1 MKAVKVLVDMDSGEI
16 LCMTNDDKKLKQAMY
31 QQLVDGGYEFEEDM
45 YESKN
50 WGEYDFEIYEYSPK
64 NEDDVKLK

>member
-1 MKAVKVLVDMDSGEI
+1 MKSIKVLVDMDAGEI
-16 LCMTNDDKKLKQAMY
+16 LYMTNDDKKLKQAMY
-31 QQLVDGGYEFEEDM
+31 QQLVDGGYEFEDDM

-50 WGEYDFEIYEYSPK
+50 WGEYDFEIYEYFPK